1 VQLGNADIE
10 MWEHHLEQ
18 EVEQNAVINE
28 TERSALVMARRDQR
42 LFRERVG
49 RIEQRCRITQV
60 EIPVHLRASHL
71 KPWRDATN
79 EERLDGENGL
89 LLTPSI

>member
-18 EVEQNAVINE
+18 ELEQNAAIDE
-28 TERSALVMARRDQR
+28 TERSALVMARRGQG

-60 EIPVHLRASHL
+60 EISVHLRAS
-71 KPWRDATN
+71 PVT
-79 EERLDGENGL
+79 
-89 LLTPSI
+89 